1 MHQKMERLILQHGRR
16 GKNVKFEIAN
26 TCENVK
32 QIDTSKLFERFYR
45 EDKSRSQK
53 QGYGIGLSIAQSI
66 VAIHKGRISAG
77 TTKDGK
83 IYFRVII

>member
-1 MHQKMERLILQHGRR
+1 MEKSILLHGRR

-26 TCENVK
+26 TCENAK
-32 QIDTSKLFERFYR
+32 SIDTSRLFERFYR
-45 EDKSRSQK
+45 EDKSRSK
-53 QGYGIGLSIAQSI
+53 KEGYGIGLSIAQSI
-66 VAIHKGRISAG
+66 VSIHKGRISSG

>member
-1 MHQKMERLILQHGRR
+1 MVRLILLR
-16 GKNVKFEIAN
+16 GKRGKQAKFEIAN

-32 QIDTSKLFERFYR
+32 EIDTGRLFERFYR

-53 QGYGIGLSIAQSI
+53 EGYGIGLSIAQSI
-66 VAIHKGRISAG
+66 VAIHKGRISSG